1 MIAIAL
7 ISTSTVLNLLCWF
20 CPKLATSFIYL
31 ESLWIIYDTIYIEQ
45 LNSESHYFLI
55 LIFQCVRF
63 IAAGMLLGVYT
74 RQTLLTVTLGVI
86 LAQISLK
93 FIVQKEQIDE
103 IGMFGAVLI
112 VFSIVTGYFMSV
124 HREAE
129 LRHTIASLAEERD

>member
-1 MIAIAL
+1 
-7 ISTSTVLNLLCWF
+7 
-20 CPKLATSFIYL
+20 
-31 ESLWIIYDTIYIEQ
+31 
-45 LNSESHYFLI
+45 
-55 LIFQCVRF
+55 
-63 IAAGMLLGVYT
+63 MLLGVYT